1 MNKISFALILL
12 ILLSV
17 NQPAASQNKLSPSLV
32 TWGFRYPFNQLCEV
46 AKQYKISS
54 LELVPPGKW
63 ENVKQNG
70 LQVLIAN
77 GAELGVERGFSNP
90 AFHKQLQDRYIQL
103 IPKAAENGIKMIICY
118 SGIRPGITSEQAME
132 NCITGLKPVIKCAEK
147 YHVMIV
153 MEMISSHQST
163 SAWWQHTFPYYACD
177 NASWGAALAGKLNTP
192 CFKLIYNVW
201 QMNDMGANILED
213 IQKYHTFIAHYHIAG
228 KEHKAINQND
238 PVDYQAI
245 LDAIRSTGFE
255 GNIGLEFLIEKQ
267 IPESIQFAVSLID
280 N

>member
-1 MNKISFALILL
+1 
-12 ILLSV
+12 
-17 NQPAASQNKLSPSLV
+17 
-32 TWGFRYPFNQLCEV
+32 
-46 AKQYKISS
+46 
-54 LELVPPGKW
+54 
-63 ENVKQNG
+63 
-70 LQVLIAN
+70 
-77 GAELGVERGFSNP
+77 
-90 AFHKQLQDRYIQL
+90 
-103 IPKAAENGIKMIICY
+103 
-118 SGIRPGITSEQAME
+118 
-132 NCITGLKPVIKCAEK
+132 
-147 YHVMIV
+147 
-153 MEMISSHQST
+153 
-163 SAWWQHTFPYYACD
+163 
-177 NASWGAALAGKLNTP
+177 
-192 CFKLIYNVW
+192 LIYNVW